1 MKCSYCGYEPGDHA
15 LACPES
21 ELYKNTGRALDE
33 WATGYRIGRSGNLAP
48 IGSRPTKTWL
58 LGYRM
63 GECALEE
70 YENGYDVREE

>member
-48 IGSRPTKTWL
+48 IG
-58 LGYRM
+58 
-63 GECALEE
+63 
-70 YENGYDVREE
+70 